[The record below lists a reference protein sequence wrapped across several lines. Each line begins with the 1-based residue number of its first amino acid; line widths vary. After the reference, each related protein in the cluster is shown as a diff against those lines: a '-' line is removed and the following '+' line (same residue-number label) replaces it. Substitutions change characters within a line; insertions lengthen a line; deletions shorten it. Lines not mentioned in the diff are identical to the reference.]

1 MAEDGFV
8 PASAFSYEELEM
20 PYLKHKETGE
30 VYPLNEHLLKR
41 GDFIE
46 VQDLN
51 DELPK
56 PELEEFV
63 IEPAPKAKP
72 KAKRKSEPKA
82 EPVAV
87 EPEPA
92 PEVEDVDVSD
102 LLADLPEDFGED

>member
-1 MAEDGFV
+1 
-8 PASAFSYEELEM
+8 M

-56 PELEEFV
+56 PDLEELV
-63 IEPAPKAKP
+63 ISPAPKAKP
-72 KAKRKSEPKA
+72 KAKRKVEPKA
-82 EPVAV
+82 ET
-87 EPEPA
+87 PA
-92 PEVEDVDVSD
+92 PVPEVDDVDVGD

>member
-1 MAEDGFV
+1 
-8 PASAFSYEELEM
+8 M

-30 VYPLNEHLLKR
+30 VYPINEHLLKR

-46 VQDLN
+46 VQDLD

-63 IEPAPKAKP
+63 IEPSPKAAP
-72 KAKRKSEPKA
+72 KAKRKPKPKA
-82 EPVAV
+82 EPVTPA
-87 EPEPA
+87 PA
-92 PEVEDVDVSD
+92 PEVDDVDVSD

>member
-1 MAEDGFV
+1 M

-46 VQDLN
+46 VQDLD

-63 IEPAPKAKP
+63 IETAPKVAP
-72 KAKRKSEPKA
+72 KAKRKPKAKA
-82 EPVAV
+82 EPVV
-87 EPEPA
+87 ETPA
-92 PEVEDVDVSD
+92 PVPEVEDVDVGD